1 MTNFSGMKSSTRT
14 FVVFIVL
21 VSVIILPVQS
31 FSQEGDP
38 STELEPQLVN
48 DTTVDLVEP
57 ADVIDMVDSAD
68 VTATTVEPADV
79 NATTIEPA
87 DVNATT
93 VEPADV
99 IDLADLAVVGNVTGA
114 IQADEEEIP
123 LMLIIAAV
131 VAAAVIGGVIAY
143 SKSRKRTTE
152 KVATKNFCGKCGAA
166 IDTNYKFCRK
176 CGKSLPKK

>member
-38 STELEPQLVN
+38 STELEPVN
-48 DTTVDLVEP
+48 DTTVDPVP
-57 ADVIDMVDSAD
+57 PSD
-68 VTATTVEPADV
+68 VTDPVELADV
-79 NATTIEPA
+79 NVTTIEPA
-87 DVNATT
+87 DVNVTT
-93 VEPADV
+93 IEPADVNVTTIEPADV
-99 IDLADLAVVGNVTGA
+99 IAMVDIANVTGA
-114 IQADEEEIP
+114 IQVDEEEIP
-123 LMLIIAAV
+123 LMLIIAV
-131 VAAAVIGGVIAY
+131 IVAAAVIGGVIAY

-152 KVATKNFCGKCGAA
+152 KVATKKFCGKCGAA